1 MARVE
6 NLVLE
11 DVRIMFRNFAG
22 EKTRFNAAGSR
33 NFCVA
38 LDRELADDL
47 TNEGWNVKVLPPKDD
62 YDDELYYLPVSL
74 QFGAYPPNIYLVC
87 GKRKTL
93 LDETTVDM
101 LDHAEIVTSDIVIRP
116 YDWNVNGKT
125 GRKAYVKSLYVV
137 IESSRFEDKYRDYE

>member
-47 TNEGWNVKVLPPKDD
+47 MNEGWNVKVLPPKDD

-87 GKRKTL
+87 GKKKTL
-93 LDETTVDM
+93 LDESTVDI

-137 IESSRFEDKYRDYE
+137 IESSRFDDKYRDYE